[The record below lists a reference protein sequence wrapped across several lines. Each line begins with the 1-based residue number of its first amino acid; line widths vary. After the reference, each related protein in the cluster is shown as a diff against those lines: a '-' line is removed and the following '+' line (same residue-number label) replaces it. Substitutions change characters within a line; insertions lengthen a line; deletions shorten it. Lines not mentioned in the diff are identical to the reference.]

1 MSSTVIQKI
10 FENEG
15 VPGTVLGAG
24 NRTLSKTVC
33 FHEVY
38 NLVEK
43 TVTKCPEG
51 REHHSAM

>member
-10 FENEG
+10 FENED
-15 VPGTVLGAG
+15 VPCTVLGAG

-43 TVTKCPEG
+43 TVTK
-51 REHHSAM
+51 